1 MEQLLYIRMFYNLS
15 CINILTGKTQHA
27 WNCGSHPGELLLD
40 IQELIM
46 KYKLDLPLTCWV
58 HRLRGKDELRQS
70 HNGLQLLREKWQR
83 MHPLETILTSSP
95 TCSEYRVTGHSGLR
109 ICPCVIRSFVRLKS
123 RWHTSSILDRK
134 QQQTLFVIHCH
145 RHCAERDKLVL
156 LAPQSVCS
164 QGILHMKFC
173 YSSYEMLA
181 HEYISP

>member
-1 MEQLLYIRMFYNLS
+1 MFTKKPEMEQLLYIRMFYNLS

-70 HNGLQLLREKWQR
+70 HNGLRLLREKWQR

-95 TCSEYRVTGHSGLR
+95 YLQGVSSNRILR
-109 ICPCVIRSFVRLKS
+109 F
-123 RWHTSSILDRK
+123 T
-134 QQQTLFVIHCH
+134 
-145 RHCAERDKLVL
+145 
-156 LAPQSVCS
+156 
-164 QGILHMKFC
+164 HMPLCNTVFC
-173 YSSYEMLA
+173 KT
-181 HEYISP
+181 